1 MINRNFNK
9 IYQEIYNN
17 GITEL
22 TRSKRIK
29 DASAFAFVIFLILTV
44 WIIYKNSMSIEKS
57 AFYIFVLPI
66 ILFVYII
73 AQSNYR
79 KTFKELVIRRI
90 IYLYNPDFTFSAKS
104 GVSSGEYVE
113 SFFDNDFD
121 RFYSEDLIQ
130 GKILNEYD
138 FKMAQVKTEVEEK
151 KIDNEGKAHYETHT
165 LFHGLFGIVDI
176 QDSMIMKMDITSN
189 NFLNKYNKDRIEVD
203 SGEFEK
209 NYDMFSTD
217 KVRTMEI
224 FTSDIIEE
232 FNKFED
238 ETDYVMQIKVVPNRL
253 YFRISCGEAFEAPVV
268 KGALSYDYLY
278 RNFKMIDFPIN
289 IISRMIENAL
299 ETRR

>member
-22 TRSKRIK
+22 TKAKRIK
-29 DASAFAFVIFLILTV
+29 NASAFAFVIFFILTV
-44 WIIYKNSMSIEKS
+44 WILYKNSMNIEKS
-57 AFYIFVLPI
+57 AFFIFVLPI
-66 ILFVYII
+66 ILFVYIT

-104 GVSSGEYVE
+104 GISSREYVE

-130 GKILNEYD
+130 GKILNEYN

-151 KIDNEGKAHYETHT
+151 EIDNEGKAHYETHT

-238 ETDYVMQIKVVPNRL
+238 ETHYVMQVKVVPNRL

-278 RNFKMIDFPIN
+278 HNFKMIDFPIN